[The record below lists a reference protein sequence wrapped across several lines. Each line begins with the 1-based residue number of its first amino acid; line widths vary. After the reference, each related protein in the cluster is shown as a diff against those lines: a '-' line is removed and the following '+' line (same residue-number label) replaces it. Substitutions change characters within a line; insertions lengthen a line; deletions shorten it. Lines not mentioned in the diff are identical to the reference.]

1 MRADVITASQRRM
14 VEALIGRI
22 SDRLATEFQKS
33 PNPDSMNVCVTLKE
47 RGKSGRME
55 IPYELLLQAESDLRV
70 HDMLRVRIKAAR
82 DRMLFR
88 PPPPRPQSDIQ
99 PLGDPASDRRGGFNR
114 GGYRGR
120 R

>member
-14 VEALIGRI
+14 VEALVGRI
-22 SDRLATEFQKS
+22 SDRLATEFEKS

-55 IPYELLLQAESDLRV
+55 IPYALLLQAESDLRV

-88 PPPPRPQSDIQ
+88 PPPPRLQTAIQ
-99 PLGDPASDRRGGFNR
+99 PLGDPASDRRGGFR
-114 GGYRGR
+114 QGGWRGR